1 VERPTISPEHIQEA
15 AENLVTIRDF
25 IRFGVTA
32 LRQYDAHLGQG
43 TEDYFAESS
52 ALFCKHFLLNGK
64 RMQKS

>member
-1 VERPTISPEHIQEA
+1 MERPTISPEHIQEA

-52 ALFCKHFLLNGK
+52 AAL
-64 RMQKS
+64 

>member
-1 VERPTISPEHIQEA
+1 MERPTISPEHLQEA

-43 TEDYFAESS
+43 TEDYFAESAAPVS
-52 ALFCKHFLLNGK
+52 YTHLTLPTN
-64 RMQKS
+64 REV